1 MKRLP
6 LALAFLLAP
15 FAAHAAGLQ
24 GKWLTEEGK
33 GHVVFEPCGGEKLCG
48 KIVWLKDPLDE
59 SGKPL
64 VDALNQDE
72 GLRGRPI
79 AGMRLTELE
88 PDGNGGWK
96 GVIYN
101 PEDGK
106 SYKARASI
114 KKDGSLLIEGCML
127 GGLLCGDETWTPV
140 K

>member
-15 FAAHAAGLQ
+15 FAAHAAGETA
-24 GKWLTEEGK
+24 GKANGSPKRERATWFSSLAAAK
-33 GHVVFEPCGGEKLCG
+33 KLCG

-59 SGKPL
+59 SGPL

-72 GLRGRPI
+72 GLRGPPI

-96 GVIYN
+96 GVI
-101 PEDGK
+101 
-106 SYKARASI
+106 
-114 KKDGSLLIEGCML
+114 
-127 GGLLCGDETWTPV
+127 
-140 K
+140 